1 MKRPSWDEYFM
12 NIAYETARRSNCSR
26 RKIGAVLVR
35 DRRIVSTGYNGTPL
49 GVKNC
54 FDGGCARCSSDVP
67 SGQSYD
73 TCICVH
79 AEQNAIIL
87 AARNGISTDGS
98 VLYTTL
104 RPCFGC
110 AKESVQAGIVEVVYY
125 EDYGYPDELE
135 AVYQDLI
142 REARLKLRQLTVK
155 LTQRGEVE

>member
-1 MKRPSWDEYFM
+1 MERPSWDEYFM
-12 NIAYETARRSNCSR
+12 NIAYETARRSNCTR
-26 RKIGAVLVR
+26 RQIGAILVR
-35 DRRIVSTGYNGTPL
+35 DRRIVSTGYNGTPM

-79 AEQNAIIL
+79 AEQNAIVL
-87 AARNGISTDGS
+87 AARNGISTDGG

-110 AKESVQAGIVEVVYY
+110 VKESIQAGITEVVYAEEY
-125 EDYGYPDELE
+125 EYPLELE
-135 AVYQDLI
+135 QVYHGLI
-142 REARLKLRQLTVK
+142 KAAHLTLRQLNRK
-155 LTQRGEVE
+155 LPELPIFC